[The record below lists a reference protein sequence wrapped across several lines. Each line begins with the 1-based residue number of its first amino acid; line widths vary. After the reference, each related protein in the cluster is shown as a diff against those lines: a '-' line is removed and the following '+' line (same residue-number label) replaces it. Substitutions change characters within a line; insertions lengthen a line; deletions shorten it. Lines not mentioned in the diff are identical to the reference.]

1 MCEEEIV
8 EEVVIESSDMQT
20 TTIAK
25 NNHETTVPMTLSP
38 NEEQLILHE
47 QPKIIDDQSI
57 CGSSVTNSPSL
68 SIENSPKFESKADPR
83 KSNKVKIDRQ
93 SFDIYTDSTL
103 KKQNED
109 DELGPVVQSSQKFE
123 SKKNYTF
130 GDKNAPFYYSLGFGD
145 PIEVKYKVDMEFYPA
160 YALYYLASDDRTHW
174 NLVIGYDNCQGSY
187 NEVLDLWDPKDLKR
201 TISRPLPPIPGVP
214 SADTTS
220 VYGWRKMGICQ
231 SNS

>member
-1 MCEEEIV
+1 MDMCEEEIV

-25 NNHETTVPMTLSP
+25 NNHESLVPMTLSP

-57 CGSSVTNSPSL
+57 CGSSLT
-68 SIENSPKFESKADPR
+68 NSPKFESKADPR
-83 KSNKVKIDRQ
+83 KSNKVKINRK
-93 SFDIYTDSTL
+93 SFDIYTYSTL

-123 SKKNYTF
+123 SKKNYTL

-145 PIEVKYKVDMEFYPA
+145 PIEVTNMDQLFSPVMKTV
-160 YALYYLASDDRTHW
+160 
-174 NLVIGYDNCQGSY
+174 VI
-187 NEVLDLWDPKDLKR
+187 R
-201 TISRPLPPIPGVP
+201 R
-214 SADTTS
+214 
-220 VYGWRKMGICQ
+220 R
-231 SNS
+231 